1 MYCNCQQS
9 FSSTCVA
16 NLITKMKPINV
27 FFLKISSNPISILFF
42 FHQLYGCI
50 KEKCMLCMLSSTIM
64 VPISVTCPKI
74 FLTLYFEAKSLLQI
88 SITFR
93 FTNHYDSW

>member
-16 NLITKMKPINV
+16 SLITKMKPINV
-27 FFLKISSNPISILFF
+27 FFLNLKQPNKHSFF
-42 FHQLYGCI
+42 FHQLYRCI

-74 FLTLYFEAKSLLQI
+74 F
-88 SITFR
+88 
-93 FTNHYDSW
+93 